1 MRRAA
6 VGIAFAAAMA
16 MAAGGLWWFS
26 HAFNRPGPLAQT
38 LNQVIPKGAGVDHIA
53 RILHDRGIVA
63 SSRVF
68 SLGVLIN
75 RNQGALKAGEY
86 AFTAGISARGIM
98 ELLLSGETVVRRITL
113 PEGLTT
119 VDILARINDAYG
131 LDGVVK
137 PLPEEGSL
145 LPDTYHYSY
154 GDGRNALV
162 SRMEKAMARTLA
174 RAWSRRR
181 PGLALTSPRQA
192 LILASIVEKETAL
205 DRERPLIAA
214 VFLNRLKRGMRLQS
228 DPTVAYG
235 LAVAPG
241 FAARGAARDAARDAA
256 RGAARDAA
264 RDAARGAARR
274 ESGGKSGSV
283 TGRGTGPVTGRG
295 TRKRKL
301 TRGDLEVPTP
311 FNTYIIPALPPAP
324 IANPGRAAIAAVL
337 NPANSNALY
346 FVADGRGG
354 HAFAG
359 TLAEHNRNVARWR
372 RLQRQQQK
380 PPR

>member
-6 VGIAFAAAMA
+6 VGIAFAAALV
-16 MAAGGLWWFS
+16 MAAGALLWFS
-26 HAFNRPGPLAQT
+26 DAFNRPGPLAQDLT
-38 LNQVIPKGAGVDHIA
+38 QVIPKGAGVDHIA
-53 RILHDRGIVA
+53 RLLHDRGIVA

-68 SLGVLIN
+68 SLGVRIN
-75 RNQGALKAGEY
+75 RNQGHLKAGEY

-98 ELLLSGETVVRRITL
+98 ELLLSGKTVVRRITL

-119 VDILARINDAYG
+119 AEIMARIKGAYG
-131 LDGVVK
+131 LDGAVN

-154 GDGRNALV
+154 GDGRNGLV

-174 RAWSRRR
+174 QAWARRKS
-181 PGLALTSPRQA
+181 GLALKSPREA

-205 DRERPLIAA
+205 DQERPLIAA

-241 FAARGAARDAARDAA
+241 
-256 RGAARDAA
+256 
-264 RDAARGAARR
+264 
-274 ESGGKSGSV
+274 
-283 TGRGTGPVTGRG
+283 PVTGRAA
-295 TRKRKL
+295 KRGAGLRGGQL
-301 TRGDLEVPTP
+301 TRGDLEEPTP

-346 FVADGRGG
+346 FVADGKGG
-354 HAFAG
+354 HAFAR

-372 RLQRQQQK
+372 RLQRQRPQ
-380 PPR
+380 P